1 MPRGA
6 GNIQMSIYPKQPPV
20 NSMGNSRLIN
30 NNTFI
35 SSAKRQV
42 TSLHSPIISRVNGIH
57 AGCGSCG
64 RK

>member
-1 MPRGA
+1 
-6 GNIQMSIYPKQPPV
+6 MSIYPKQPPV